1 MKTKPKL
8 IRVLTPPVS
17 MMMMQHQH
25 QERRTEEE
33 RQMSAHRRASL
44 DSALSEMNSTNNEK
58 HASSSRDA
66 LFDSLVQNRPL
77 APLGFSPNTSPPGG
91 GYKVTNLTL
100 HPCKPLVTYVL
111 SWGTDDGSEG
121 SGSAFG
127 GTDLPDQ
134 TWVIVQDTK
143 TRSIVFS
150 MTLGELAIEAASV
163 DNSKDNPK
171 SPNKSVTI
179 TPLGSV
185 EQLVFHDQ
193 STLYW
198 TGFTGDKDGSNSTS
212 TSNQSSWSYLMV
224 HCANRILVVDLQTKG
239 GFSYYSPQAT
249 ASVVA
254 DITPTYFFRLSSGK
268 EKVNLLPAI
277 SANAMV
283 ATGRTRILLAFA
295 DGSLKVYDWK
305 TKAVTQAARWSST
318 SKSQVS
324 VKGFTDNPKTT
335 DYVVT
340 ILPANPYVYNP
351 KDAMG
356 GADSKNSDG
365 SPKKGSSSRK
375 KRKRQLVLCIT
386 KKSVAYLCDLNE
398 IDTKPPLAKME
409 VDFSSATSENA
420 TLARYD
426 AFRDLFFWA
435 SPTKSHKSK
444 IFVWD
449 LSIVMNYLRDVEASW
464 GKQKTK
470 APTGTTLQPDP
481 VLITQLPYE
490 MGSHSIFPGWVHKAF
505 SSDSVACLVVTKDGD
520 LQVSVSPLYNT
531 GSTLKNPFSATT
543 ILSVKLSSVMVRDL
557 ELGRDSS
564 MGDGDILS
572 TAQPRF
578 KVQSVHCSAF
588 QDPSVVFVGSSIG
601 IQMIQLLD
609 GLTGISSPGTRY
621 VYFNANRGN
630 MGKSVLSVQ
639 GSQLSYSPLD
649 PPPNLDS
656 INESASSGL
665 KGIDKSNPIGKMEYH
680 IAGFSGSGTN
690 TVMSSITKSATK
702 PSSAA
707 YKVTSVVYESPPP
720 LHLPVEIRNK
730 RSVRIPPQFLKSPSG
745 KFVCCLWTEEMRYEV
760 LKVSVLLE
768 SVTDR
773 NRNGRGKSPLVASGT
788 GVASF
793 AWVGDNDVF
802 CLLYDPEQDEALK
815 AGINLG
821 NPEALRQPRDYATMK
836 DLGKAVKGTAGK
848 LTTIDGLRDLGKDTG
863 KLGKKG
869 LSKMAHSTA
878 TVVAAPIK
886 VSVGAGKI
894 AIKGAKKGTKKV
906 SKKMPFN
913 WGRKKDKKSG
923 QALAGAGLD
932 VDDDEPTIATS
943 LIDIGEGIIDPEAE
957 ERAAQEQLAK
967 KAPWVELRMLISTG
981 TELDETAGSGTT
993 VSSLGQLSLRSG
1005 NRNPPTILF
1014 GGPVLC
1020 VGSKFD
1026 ETDEGFSYFYTRK
1039 KGQEDE
1045 SASVYVSSG
1054 PAFPCPDIVTW
1065 DDDGKLCAI
1074 AIKGRVSMYLSE
1086 EPNFVL
1092 LGTVAIGTPSA
1103 SDSGD
1108 VISLMFL
1115 HGVLYCTTKTS
1126 VKCVFLGDLAGD
1138 VCHLDTY
1145 TLASSS
1151 VPVLPS
1157 SSVTTDYDSLTPPTI
1172 PMPLHHPK
1180 ILGYQNGSLLLSTT
1194 VGVVAIPLEFPLLRI
1209 GALLS
1214 AGPEHHQKAA
1224 AWFEAVP
1231 TCDHEALAQ
1240 FLDRR
1245 GVPGMA
1251 LRLEGISLETTID
1264 ICMRYGY
1271 VDRLEEVVELY
1282 GLKGL
1287 RAIDCSRGFSGD
1299 ASSGTVSL
1307 VVCVGAYLLGFGRV
1321 ELVRRLAT
1329 ECLASGVEGKQEA
1342 FLLAGLLLS
1351 INEQDSRRV
1360 IQRSVEDIDEGTSDW
1375 VVGPFVRKHIL

>member
-8 IRVLTPPVS
+8 IRVLVPPVS

-25 QERRTEEE
+25 QERRVEED
-33 RQMSAHRRASL
+33 RQTSAHRRASL
-44 DSALSEMNSTNNEK
+44 DSALSEIDSSKNEMQT
-58 HASSSRDA
+58 SSSRDA
-66 LFDSLVQNRPL
+66 LFESIVQNRPL

-91 GYKVTNLTL
+91 GYKITHLSL
-100 HPCKPLVTYVL
+100 HPCKSLATYVL
-111 SWGTDDGSEG
+111 SWGTDDGSEA
-121 SGSAFG
+121 SYAAFG

-143 TRSIVFS
+143 SRSIVFS

-163 DNSKDNPK
+163 ASKDNPK

-198 TGFTGDKDGSNSTS
+198 SGFTGSEKDESSN
-212 TSNQSSWSYLMV
+212 WSYLMV
-224 HCANRILVVDLQTKG
+224 HCANRILVVNLQTKG

-249 ASVVA
+249 ASVLA

-277 SANAMV
+277 SSNAMTAV
-283 ATGRTRILLAFA
+283 SRTKILLAFA
-295 DGSLKVYDWK
+295 DGSLKVYDWR
-305 TKAVTQAARWSST
+305 TNAVVQAARWSST
-318 SKSQVS
+318 SKSSVS

-340 ILPANPYVYNP
+340 ILPANPYSYNP
-351 KDAMG
+351 NDAMG
-356 GADSKNSDG
+356 GADSKSSDG
-365 SPKKGSSSRK
+365 SPKKASRNK

-386 KKSVAYLCDLNE
+386 KKSVAYLCDLND

-409 VDFSSATSENA
+409 VDFSSTTAESATY
-420 TLARYD
+420 ARYD

-435 SPTKSHKSK
+435 SPSKNHKSK
-444 IFVWD
+444 LFVWD
-449 LSIVMNYLRDVEASW
+449 LSIVLNYIREVEASW
-464 GKQKTK
+464 GKLKTK

-481 VLITQLPYE
+481 VLITELAYE
-490 MGSHSIFPGWVHKAF
+490 MGSHSLFPGWVHKSF

-531 GSTLKNPFSATT
+531 GATLKKPFQATV
-543 ILSVKLSSVMVRDL
+543 ILSVKLSGVMVRDL
-557 ELGRDSS
+557 ELGKDSFS
-564 MGDGDILS
+564 GDGEGSLI
-572 TAQPRF
+572 PRF
-578 KVQSVHCSAF
+578 KVQSVQCSTL

-609 GLTGISSPGTRY
+609 GLTGISCPGTRY
-621 VYFNANRGN
+621 VYFNANQGN
-630 MGKSVLSVQ
+630 MGKSILSVQ
-639 GSQLSYSPLD
+639 GSQFSYSPLD
-649 PPPNLDS
+649 PPPIFDN
-656 INESASSGL
+656 INESSSGL

-690 TVMSSITKSATK
+690 TVISSITKSATK

-788 GVASF
+788 GVSSF

-821 NPEALRQPRDYATMK
+821 NPEALRQQRDYATIK
-836 DLGKAVKGTAGK
+836 VLGKAVKGTAGK
-848 LTTIDGLRDLGKDTG
+848 LTTFDGLRDLGKDTT
-863 KLGKKG
+863 KMGKKG
-869 LSKMAHSTA
+869 LSKMALGTA

-906 SKKMPFN
+906 KKKMPFN
-913 WGRKKDKKSG
+913 WGKNKDKKPSHG
-923 QALAGAGLD
+923 LAGASLD
-932 VDDDEPTIATS
+932 ADDDEPTIATS
-943 LIDIGEGIIDPEAE
+943 PIDIGEDIIDAEAE

-967 KAPWVELRMLISTG
+967 KAPWIELRMLISTG
-981 TELDETAGSGTT
+981 TELDETAGIGTT
-993 VSSLGQLSLRSG
+993 VSSLGQVSLRSG

-1045 SASVYVSSG
+1045 SGSVYVSSG

-1065 DDDGKLCAI
+1065 DDDGRLCAI
-1074 AIKGRVSMYLSE
+1074 AIKGRVSVYLSE
-1086 EPNFVL
+1086 EPSFVL
-1092 LGTVAIGTPSA
+1092 LGTVAVGSPSSA
-1103 SDSGD
+1103 DD
-1108 VISLMFL
+1108 VLSLMFL
-1115 HGVLYCTTKTS
+1115 HGALYCTTKTT
-1126 VKCVFLGDLAGD
+1126 VKCVFLGDLNGD
-1138 VCHLDTY
+1138 VCHLDTF
-1145 TLASSS
+1145 TLASSN

-1157 SSVTTDYDSLTPPTI
+1157 SSIATDYDSLTPPTI

-1180 ILGYQNGSLLLSTT
+1180 VLGYQNGSLLLSTT
-1194 VGVVAIPLEFPLLRI
+1194 VGVVAIPLASPVLRI

-1214 AGPEHHQKAA
+1214 AGQEHHQKAA
-1224 AWFEAVP
+1224 AWFDAVP
-1231 TCDHEALAQ
+1231 SCDHEALAQ

-1245 GVPGMA
+1245 GVPAMA
-1251 LRLEGISLETTID
+1251 LCLEGISLETTID
-1264 ICMRYGY
+1264 LCMRYSF

-1287 RAIDCSRGFSGD
+1287 RAIDCSRGFSASEGD
-1299 ASSGTVSL
+1299 ASTSL

-1329 ECLASGVEGKQEA
+1329 ECLASGDEGKKEA

-1360 IQRSVEDIDEGTSDW
+1360 IQRSVEDIDEENSDW
-1375 VVGPFVRKHIL
+1375 VVGPFVRKHVL